1 MTYNTRSEATPS
13 NVKGKIAKPS
23 AVVSRTALTKQRG
36 AVERWSA
43 YVVLLVSF
51 LGTIAAFNGGWVV
64 LITGLLEGSN
74 LFGIAIMSLLAILL
88 QGGLTYLQ
96 WAYADDPRIAY
107 TSRAIDTT
115 FTVWGWGPL
124 FVGGLAAAIAGFGV
138 ASPEYWAWGVLGL
151 VSLAAAWY
159 PESRLVD

>member
-1 MTYNTRSEATPS
+1 MSVESRNIPRAP
-13 NVKGKIAKPS
+13 AKPS
-23 AVVSRTALTKQRG
+23 AVVNRATLTKQRG

-51 LGTIAAFNGGWVV
+51 LGTIAAFNGGWVA
-64 LITGLLEGSN
+64 LITGLLAGTN
-74 LFGIAIMSLLAILL
+74 MFGIGIMSLLAILL

-107 TSRAIDTT
+107 ASRAVDTL
-115 FTVWGWGPL
+115 FTAWGWGPL
-124 FVGGLAAAIAGFGV
+124 FVGGLTATIAGIGI

-151 VSLAAAWY
+151 VSLLAAWY